1 VKICNNCGMSIEEST
16 LFCAGC
22 GTQLPKSKSRTKL
35 FIIAGTTLAVVAIGV
50 ALFVIKTNV
59 RFSPAYKSLSS
70 LCAVVERIDAPITTP
85 DEASDYADQIRS
97 FLLQAREEDEPR
109 AKPFQMIPSDLD
121 SYRKSVQDF
130 AEAESMR
137 QIQAD
142 PWGFLTSGPVIRQT
156 VVLPTYIT
164 DTSVDIKARAIKVC
178 EPYLAK

>member
-1 VKICNNCGMSIEEST
+1 MKTCNNCGMSIEEAT

-22 GTQLPKSKSRTKL
+22 GTQLPKSKSRAKL
-35 FIIAGTTLAVVAIGV
+35 FIIVGAILAIGAIGA
-50 ALFVIKTNV
+50 ALFVMNTNV
-59 RFSPAYKSLSS
+59 RFSAAYKSLSS
-70 LCAVVERIDAPITTP
+70 LCAVVEKIDAPITTP

-97 FLLQAREEDEPR
+97 FLLQAIKEDEPR

-121 SYRKSVQDF
+121 SYRKSVQEF
-130 AEAESMR
+130 AEAETMR

-164 DTSVDIKARAIKVC
+164 DTSLEIKSRAIKLC

>member
-1 VKICNNCGMSIEEST
+1 MKVCNNCGMSIEEST

-35 FIIAGTTLAVVAIGV
+35 FIIAGTTLAVGAIGV
-50 ALFVIKTNV
+50 ALFVMNTNV
-59 RFSPAYKSLSS
+59 RFSAAYKSLSS
-70 LCAVVERIDAPITTP
+70 LCAVVEGIDAPITTP
-85 DEASDYADQIRS
+85 DEAGDYADQIRS
-97 FLLQAREEDEPR
+97 FLLKAIEEDEPR
-109 AKPFQMIPSDLD
+109 AEPFQMIPSDLD

-164 DTSVDIKARAIKVC
+164 DTSVDIKASAIKVC